1 MNTQTFNIALP
12 RELVKKIDL
21 TAKEEYKNRSELI
34 RGALVSYLKDK
45 DEWNQIFTSFQKAA
59 KKAGITTEKQV
70 NEMVREYRHGKQQ

>member
-12 RELVKKIDL
+12 RELVKKVDR
-21 TAKEEYKNRSELI
+21 TAKREYKNRSELI

-45 DEWNQIFTSFQKAA
+45 DEWNQIFTSFRKAA